1 MGFSMITEKQFAK
14 FEEIRSLGGYNMVT
28 ECELVRDMIDL
39 TLDEYME
46 LLANYDDLRDE
57 YGEC

>member
-1 MGFSMITEKQFAK
+1 MITEKQFAR

-28 ECELVRDMIDL
+28 ESELVRDIIGL
-39 TLDEYME
+39 TMEEYME

-57 YGEC
+57 YGDC